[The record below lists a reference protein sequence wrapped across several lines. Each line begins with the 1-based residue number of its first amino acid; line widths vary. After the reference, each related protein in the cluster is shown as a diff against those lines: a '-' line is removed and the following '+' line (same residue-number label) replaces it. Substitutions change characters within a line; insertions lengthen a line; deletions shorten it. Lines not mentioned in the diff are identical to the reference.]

1 MLGPVSKGMG
11 PFNATYAIFFV
22 DRGTMYKKTAI
33 VFPPEDADWIRNQL
47 LVHLNVDLDDEWKRY
62 WLEIPPGNDL
72 KASLAAFWDKVR
84 RLAESFDE

>member
-1 MLGPVSKGMG
+1 MGPVSKGMG
-11 PFNATYAIFFV
+11 PFSATYTIFFV
-22 DRGTMYKKTAI
+22 DRETMYKKTAI

-47 LVHLNVDLDDEWKRY
+47 LVHLNIDLDDEWKRY

-84 RLAESFDE
+84 RLAESFNE

>member
-1 MLGPVSKGMG
+1 
-11 PFNATYAIFFV
+11 
-22 DRGTMYKKTAI
+22 MYKKTAI

-47 LVHLNVDLDDEWKRY
+47 LAHLNIDLDDEWKRY

-84 RLAESFDE
+84 RLAESFNE